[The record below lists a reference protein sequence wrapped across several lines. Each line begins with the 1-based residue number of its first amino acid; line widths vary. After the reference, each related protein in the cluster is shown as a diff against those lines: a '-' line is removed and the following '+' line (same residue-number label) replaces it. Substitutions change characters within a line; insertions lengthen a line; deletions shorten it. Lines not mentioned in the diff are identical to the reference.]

1 MAKLEIL
8 EGPDSGRKFQ
18 IDGGRL
24 IIGRGPECD
33 IRLSQG
39 SISRNHAAIDLVDGT
54 WFIEDLGSQNGV
66 FIEGDKV
73 KRAELNHQTKLQ
85 LGTIMTLFDAD
96 FGDQDIS
103 ITGGDSEPDVDEFE
117 VSIGTATQVGDAGQM
132 DVGMIENIQQ
142 MADVYASIESEFGR
156 MIVGQRAVLEELLI
170 AIAAG
175 GHCLMIGLPGLAK
188 TLMVSTLSNILRLQ
202 FKRIQFT
209 PDLMPS
215 DIIGTDV
222 LEINETTNQKTF
234 RFIKGPIFA
243 NLLLADEINRTPPK
257 TQAALLEAM
266 QERQVTVANHVFPL
280 PPPFFVL
287 ATQNPL
293 EQEGTY
299 PLPEAQLDRFMFN
312 IMVDYPTED
321 EEEQIVEA
329 TTIKQSVDLKQVLSA
344 QDLIGIQNYVRELPV
359 SRHVLKYATRLVR
372 STRPKCESAPQ
383 FIQDNVFCGAGPRA
397 AQFLVLGAKARSV
410 LHGRLNVSCEDVKAL
425 ALPVL
430 RHRIFTNFTADSEGI
445 GPDDLVQ
452 QLLVAVPEPDP
463 SDY

>member
-1 MAKLEIL
+1 
-8 EGPDSGRKFQ
+8 
-18 IDGGRL
+18 
-24 IIGRGPECD
+24 
-33 IRLSQG
+33 
-39 SISRNHAAIDLVDGT
+39 
-54 WFIEDLGSQNGV
+54 
-66 FIEGDKV
+66 
-73 KRAELNHQTKLQ
+73 
-85 LGTIMTLFDAD
+85 
-96 FGDQDIS
+96 
-103 ITGGDSEPDVDEFE
+103 
-117 VSIGTATQVGDAGQM
+117 
-132 DVGMIENIQQ
+132 
-142 MADVYASIESEFGR
+142 
-156 MIVGQRAVLEELLI
+156 
-170 AIAAG
+170 
-175 GHCLMIGLPGLAK
+175 MIGLPGLAK